1 MLRSTEH
8 GIVEGAENPSLY
20 MNYSYRAW
28 VQVTRGN
35 PFNNCLFRLLQILIM
50 ETSKNQLQPESWAL
64 PAEISDALNSAV
76 LIPLNPEQHKWHR

>member
-1 MLRSTEH
+1 
-8 GIVEGAENPSLY
+8 V
-20 MNYSYRAW
+20 
-28 VQVTRGN
+28 V
-35 PFNNCLFRLLQILIM
+35 CLFRLLQILIM